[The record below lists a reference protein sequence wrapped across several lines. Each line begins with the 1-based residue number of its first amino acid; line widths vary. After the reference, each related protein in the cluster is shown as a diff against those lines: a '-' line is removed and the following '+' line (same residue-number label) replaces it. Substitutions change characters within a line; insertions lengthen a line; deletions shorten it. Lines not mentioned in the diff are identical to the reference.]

1 MPTPW
6 WLAGAVSVLHRLLL
20 ALLDHPSCPTTTGA
34 GVSKLR
40 RHLVSGMATMAGF
53 GARFSCPC
61 SERLQRGCWRAVAAR
76 RLWRPYRRPRR
87 RLAPAVRRS
96 CARLLMRLH
105 VGDLVPRRRPH
116 GTDVGSLIPCG
127 FFCVSYA
134 GDLRSDEFQDFS
146 SVVFFIRSFHLIPLI
161 SVGSIHSSTLF
172 IGDLHLGLTYL
183 SKP

>member
-20 ALLDHPSCPTTTGA
+20 ALLDHPSCPTTAGA

-40 RHLVSGMATMAGF
+40 RRLVSGMATMAGF

-96 CARLLMRLH
+96 CACLLMRLH

-127 FFCVSYA
+127 FFVFLMPGIS
-134 GDLRSDEFQDFS
+134 DLMSSRISHRWFFLTEVFILYLLFLSD
-146 SVVFFIRSFHLIPLI
+146 
-161 SVGSIHSSTLF
+161 LF
-172 IGDLHLGLTYL
+172 IPRLY
-183 SKP
+183 S